1 PVRAPRHPGGA
12 VGGRAASA
20 AHLARR
26 GTRVIQRRLPLI
38 GLVVLALFVL
48 IVVDH
53 KSDRHPPTDV
63 VADKALMPVASPPGA
78 VSSAFFCA
86 GGAAVPGTAFDATV
100 VIANPGATT
109 VPVLLTSY
117 PAALAS
123 DPQAAAI
130 AALKPVAKQVS
141 VNARSRAEVH
151 LADLQQSPFAAAVVE
166 TNAPDIAVERRVTS

>member
-1 PVRAPRHPGGA
+1 
-12 VGGRAASA
+12 
-20 AHLARR
+20 
-26 GTRVIQRRLPLI
+26 
-38 GLVVLALFVL
+38 
-48 IVVDH
+48 
-53 KSDRHPPTDV
+53 
-63 VADKALMPVASPPGA
+63 MPVASPPGA

-123 DPQAAAI
+123 DPHAAAI

-141 VNARSRAEVH
+141 VNPRSRAEVH
-151 LADLQQSPFAAAVVE
+151 LAALKQSPSAAAVVE
-166 TNAPDIAVERRVTS
+166 TNAPDIAVERRVTSADGSMTSTIACSSAPSDTWFFPTGTTTRDARELLAVFNPFPVDAVVDVSFHT